1 MERYHD
7 GKPLACRSCCCV
19 LWWCLP
25 RLEFGE
31 IMFGNA
37 KIVDRTEDCGNGFGW
52 SIVEWEVSAAKLSPL
67 IISDAERYELAVLH
81 DGNICYDSSVTSD
94 VVRGNWTMMEKLKC
108 MITDLEPNHLS
119 S

>member
-1 MERYHD
+1 MERYLD
-7 GKPLACRSCCCV
+7 GKPLACRLWCCALC
-19 LWWCLP
+19 LGLP

-31 IMFGNA
+31 IMLANSR
-37 KIVDRTEDCGNGFGW
+37 IVERVEDSGNGFGW

-94 VVRGNWTMMEKLKC
+94 VVRGDWTMMEKLKC

>member
-31 IMFGNA
+31 IMFGHTN
-37 KIVDRTEDCGNGFGW
+37 IVDRVEDCGNGLGW
-52 SIVEWEVSAAKLSPL
+52 SIIEWVDDSLYSN
-67 IISDAERYELAVLH
+67 DYEFAVLR
-81 DGNICYDSSVTSD
+81 DGRPYYDSGVTGD
-94 VVRGNWTMMEKLKC
+94 VVRGDWSMMEKLKC
-108 MITDLEPNHLS
+108 MVTDLNPDHLS